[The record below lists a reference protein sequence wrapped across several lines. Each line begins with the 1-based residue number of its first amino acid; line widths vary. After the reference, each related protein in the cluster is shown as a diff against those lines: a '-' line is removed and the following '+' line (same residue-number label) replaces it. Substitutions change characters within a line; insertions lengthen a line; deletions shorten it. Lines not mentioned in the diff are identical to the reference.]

1 MLQYYR
7 FRDALNLF
15 NSGKMED
22 GRRVLRELQSE
33 YISMADE
40 LSELRAQVQEYEDI
54 LYLARNL
61 VFDGSCYWLLTGSLR
76 QGPFCR
82 HCYAKNGLLVRLLDE
97 NGVFH
102 CPNCSRD
109 TRMDET
115 PDNAADAKPRKA
127 HAKVIPFGH

>member
-82 HCYAKNGLLVRLLDE
+82 H
-97 NGVFH
+97 GVFP